1 MELAVKDMG
10 LGYKLGKELN
20 VPLPLHSVVEQQM
33 QQARLRY
40 GNNSGEA
47 ALFDNHF
54 NIILPNL

>member
-40 GNNSGEA
+40 GNNSGTSA
-47 ALFDNHF
+47 
-54 NIILPNL
+54 

>member
-20 VPLPLHSVVEQQM
+20 VPLPLHSMVEQQM

-40 GNNSGEA
+40 GNESGLKE
-47 ALFDNHF
+47 HF
-54 NIILPNL
+54 